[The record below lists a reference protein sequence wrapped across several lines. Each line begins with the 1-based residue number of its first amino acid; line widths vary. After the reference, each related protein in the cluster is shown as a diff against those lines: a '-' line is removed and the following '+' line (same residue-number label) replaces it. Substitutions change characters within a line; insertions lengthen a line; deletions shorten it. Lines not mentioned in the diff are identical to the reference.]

1 MNSES
6 IQEYNSPKILDVRL
20 QFLNVGIVF
29 VIFEDM
35 QKPFEITVLGTSSAT
50 PTKDRN
56 PSAQYVRLDKH
67 VFLFDCG
74 EGTQNQLLRNQ
85 LKLQKIKYVLISHMH
100 GDHYFGLPG
109 LITSMSLFNRTEPLI
124 LIGPKAVWDFLTLVI
139 NEGGG
144 ALSYE
149 IKFIETNPNVSE
161 ELISH
166 DDFSIT
172 TVPLKHRI
180 PCTGFVLRE
189 KGAIRKINVDA
200 CVENGVPVSFY
211 EELKLGKNY
220 LSETGR
226 EIENEDLTFD
236 ALSLRSFAYLSDTIY
251 DPTLVPFIK
260 NVNLLYHESTFM
272 HDRLSRAEE
281 TFHST
286 AKQAGM
292 IAVQA
297 EVEQLMLGHYSA
309 RYDDLLPL
317 LEEAREEHEN
327 TILGCEGLKV
337 ELKGSYKVRASAY

>member
-1 MNSES
+1 
-6 IQEYNSPKILDVRL
+6 
-20 QFLNVGIVF
+20 
-29 VIFEDM
+29 M

-85 LKLQKIKYVLISHMH
+85 LKLQKVRYVLISHLH

-124 LIGPKAVWDFLTLVI
+124 LIGPKPLQSFLNQILD
-139 NEGGG
+139 EGGG

-149 IKFIETNPNVSE
+149 IQFIETHPEVSE
-161 ELISH
+161 TLVDHE
-166 DDFSIT
+166 DFSIT

-200 CVENGVPVSFY
+200 CIENGVPVSFY
-211 EELKLGKNY
+211 ESLKLGLDY
-220 LSETGR
+220 ISDSGR
-226 EIENEDLTFD
+226 EIENEILTFD
-236 ALSLRSFAYLSDTIY
+236 TPSLRSFAYISDTIF
-251 DPTLVPFIK
+251 DPGIVPYIQG
-260 NVNLLYHESTFM
+260 VSLLYHESTFM
-272 HDRLSRAEE
+272 HDRLARAEE
-281 TFHST
+281 TFHTT

-292 IAVQA
+292 IAA
-297 EVEQLMLGHYSA
+297 EAGVEQLMLGHYSA

-317 LEEAREEHEN
+317 LEEAKEQHEN
-327 TILGCEGLKV
+327 TILGQEGLKL
-337 ELKGSYKVRASAY
+337 ELKGSLNAQVSAF

>member
-1 MNSES
+1 
-6 IQEYNSPKILDVRL
+6 
-20 QFLNVGIVF
+20 
-29 VIFEDM
+29 M

-85 LKLQKIKYVLISHMH
+85 LKLQKVRYVLISHLH

-124 LIGPKAVWDFLTLVI
+124 LIGPKPLQSFLNQILD
-139 NEGGG
+139 EGGG
-144 ALSYE
+144 ALSYD
-149 IKFIETNPNVSE
+149 IQFIETHPEVSE
-161 ELISH
+161 TLVDHE
-166 DDFSIT
+166 DFSIT

-200 CVENGVPVSFY
+200 CIENGVPVSFY
-211 EELKLGKNY
+211 ESLKLGLDY
-220 LSETGR
+220 ISDSGR
-226 EIENEDLTFD
+226 EIENEILTFD
-236 ALSLRSFAYLSDTIY
+236 IPSLRSFAYISDTIF
-251 DPTLVPFIK
+251 DPGIVPYIQG
-260 NVNLLYHESTFM
+260 VSLLYHESTFM
-272 HDRLSRAEE
+272 HDRLARAEE
-281 TFHST
+281 TFHTT

-292 IAVQA
+292 IAA
-297 EVEQLMLGHYSA
+297 EAGVEQLMLGHYSA

-317 LEEAREEHEN
+317 LEEAKEQHEN
-327 TILGCEGLKV
+327 TILGQEGLKL
-337 ELKGSYKVRASAY
+337 ELKGSLNAQVSAF

>member
-1 MNSES
+1 
-6 IQEYNSPKILDVRL
+6 
-20 QFLNVGIVF
+20 
-29 VIFEDM
+29 M

-85 LKLQKIKYVLISHMH
+85 LKLQKVRYVLISHLH

-124 LIGPKAVWDFLTLVI
+124 LIGPKSLQSFLNQILD
-139 NEGGG
+139 EGGG
-144 ALSYE
+144 ALSYD
-149 IKFIETNPNVSE
+149 IQFIETHPEVSE
-161 ELISH
+161 TLVDHE
-166 DDFSIT
+166 DFSIT

-200 CVENGVPVSFY
+200 CIENGVPVSFY
-211 EELKLGKNY
+211 ESLKLGLDY
-220 LSETGR
+220 ISDSGR
-226 EIENEDLTFD
+226 EIENEILTFD
-236 ALSLRSFAYLSDTIY
+236 IPSLRSFAYISDTIF
-251 DPTLVPFIK
+251 DPGIVPYIQG
-260 NVNLLYHESTFM
+260 VSLLYHESTFM
-272 HDRLSRAEE
+272 HDRLARAEE
-281 TFHST
+281 TFHTT

-292 IAVQA
+292 IAA
-297 EVEQLMLGHYSA
+297 EAGVEQLMLGHYSA

-317 LEEAREEHEN
+317 LEEAKEQHEN
-327 TILGCEGLKV
+327 TILGQEGLKL
-337 ELKGSYKVRASAY
+337 ELKGSLNAQVSAF

>member
-1 MNSES
+1 
-6 IQEYNSPKILDVRL
+6 
-20 QFLNVGIVF
+20 
-29 VIFEDM
+29 M

-85 LKLQKIKYVLISHMH
+85 LKLQKVRYVLISHLH

-124 LIGPKAVWDFLTLVI
+124 LIGPKPLQSFLNQILD
-139 NEGGG
+139 EGGG

-149 IKFIETNPNVSE
+149 IQFIETHPEVSE
-161 ELISH
+161 TLVDHE
-166 DDFSIT
+166 DFSIT

-200 CVENGVPVSFY
+200 CIENGVPVSFY
-211 EELKLGKNY
+211 ESLKLGLDY
-220 LSETGR
+220 ISDSGR
-226 EIENEDLTFD
+226 EIENEILTFD
-236 ALSLRSFAYLSDTIY
+236 TPSLRSFAYISDTIF
-251 DPTLVPFIK
+251 DPGIVPYIQG
-260 NVNLLYHESTFM
+260 VSLLYHESTFM
-272 HDRLSRAEE
+272 HDRLARAEE
-281 TFHST
+281 TFHTT

-292 IAVQA
+292 IAA
-297 EVEQLMLGHYSA
+297 EAGVEQLMLGHYSA

-317 LEEAREEHEN
+317 LEEAKEQHEN
-327 TILGCEGLKV
+327 TILGQEGLKL
-337 ELKGSYKVRASAY
+337 ELKGSLNAQFSAL

>member
-1 MNSES
+1 
-6 IQEYNSPKILDVRL
+6 
-20 QFLNVGIVF
+20 
-29 VIFEDM
+29 M

-85 LKLQKIKYVLISHMH
+85 LKLQKVRYVLISHLH

-124 LIGPKAVWDFLTLVI
+124 LIGPKSLQSFLNQILD
-139 NEGGG
+139 EGGG

-149 IKFIETNPNVSE
+149 IQFIETHPEVSE
-161 ELISH
+161 TLVDHE
-166 DDFSIT
+166 DFSIT

-200 CVENGVPVSFY
+200 CIENGVPVSFY
-211 EELKLGKNY
+211 ESLKLGLDY
-220 LSETGR
+220 ISDSGR
-226 EIENEDLTFD
+226 EIENEILTFD
-236 ALSLRSFAYLSDTIY
+236 IPSLRSFAYISDTIF
-251 DPTLVPFIK
+251 DPGIVPYIQG
-260 NVNLLYHESTFM
+260 VSLLYHESTFM
-272 HDRLSRAEE
+272 HDRLARAEE
-281 TFHST
+281 TFHTT

-292 IAVQA
+292 IAA
-297 EVEQLMLGHYSA
+297 EAGVEQLMLGHYSA

-317 LEEAREEHEN
+317 LEEAKEQHEN
-327 TILGCEGLKV
+327 TILGQEGLKL
-337 ELKGSYKVRASAY
+337 ELKGSLNAQVSAF

>member
-1 MNSES
+1 
-6 IQEYNSPKILDVRL
+6 
-20 QFLNVGIVF
+20 
-29 VIFEDM
+29 M

-85 LKLQKIKYVLISHMH
+85 LKLQKVRYVLISHLH

-124 LIGPKAVWDFLTLVI
+124 LIGPKPLQSFLNQILD
-139 NEGGG
+139 EGGG
-144 ALSYE
+144 ALSYD
-149 IKFIETNPNVSE
+149 IQFIETHPEVSE
-161 ELISH
+161 TLVDHE
-166 DDFSIT
+166 DFSIT

-200 CVENGVPVSFY
+200 CIENGVPVSFY
-211 EELKLGKNY
+211 ESLKLGLDY
-220 LSETGR
+220 ISDSGR
-226 EIENEDLTFD
+226 EIENEILTFD
-236 ALSLRSFAYLSDTIY
+236 TPSLRSFAYISDTIF
-251 DPTLVPFIK
+251 DPGIVPYIQR
-260 NVNLLYHESTFM
+260 VSLLYHESTFM
-272 HDRLSRAEE
+272 HDRLARAEE
-281 TFHST
+281 TFHTT

-292 IAVQA
+292 IAA
-297 EVEQLMLGHYSA
+297 EAGVEQLMLGHYST

-317 LEEAREEHEN
+317 LEEAKEQHEN
-327 TILGCEGLKV
+327 TILGQEGLKL
-337 ELKGSYKVRASAY
+337 ELKGSLNAQVSAF

>member
-1 MNSES
+1 M
-6 IQEYNSPKILDVRL
+6 
-20 QFLNVGIVF
+20 VF
-29 VIFEDM
+29 VIFGNM
-35 QKPFEITVLGTSSAT
+35 QKPFEVTVLGTSSAT

-124 LIGPKAVWDFLTLVI
+124 LIGPKAVWDFLNLVI
-139 NEGGG
+139 SEGGG
-144 ALSYE
+144 VLSFE
-149 IKFIETNPNVSE
+149 IEFIETNPNVSQE
-161 ELISH
+161 IITH

-180 PCTGFVLRE
+180 PCTGFVLQE
-189 KGAIRKINVDA
+189 KGPVRKINVDA
-200 CVENGVPVSFY
+200 CIENGVPVSFY

-220 LSETGR
+220 LSPSGR
-226 EIENEDLTFD
+226 EIDNEDLTFE
-236 ALSLRSFAYLSDTIY
+236 ALSLRSFAYISDTIY
-251 DPTLVPFIK
+251 DPTIVPYIQ

-281 TFHST
+281 TYHST

-292 IAVQA
+292 IAA
-297 EVEQLMLGHYSA
+297 AANVEQLMLGHYSA

-317 LEEAREEHEN
+317 LEEAKLEHEN
-327 TILGCEGLKV
+327 TLLGSEGLKV
-337 ELKGSYKVRASAY
+337 ELKGSFKVRASAY